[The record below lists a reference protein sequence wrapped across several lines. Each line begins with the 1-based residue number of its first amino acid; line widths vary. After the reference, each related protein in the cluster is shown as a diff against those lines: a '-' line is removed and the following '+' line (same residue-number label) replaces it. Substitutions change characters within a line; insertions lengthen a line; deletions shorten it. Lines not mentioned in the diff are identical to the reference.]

1 MRAVIDTNCLIPS
14 IPPKNPEY
22 WLYLAFRKK
31 AFEWVMSNEIMLEYE
46 ELIIYF
52 YSQHTADLVLNIL
65 LTASNVILTEPYIR
79 WNLIEK
85 DPDDNKFADLA
96 ISANVHYLV
105 TNDNHFQVLKQLPF
119 PTVKVVSLAEFQ
131 KILGY

>member
-31 AFEWVMSNEIMLEYE
+31 AFEWVISNEVMLEYE